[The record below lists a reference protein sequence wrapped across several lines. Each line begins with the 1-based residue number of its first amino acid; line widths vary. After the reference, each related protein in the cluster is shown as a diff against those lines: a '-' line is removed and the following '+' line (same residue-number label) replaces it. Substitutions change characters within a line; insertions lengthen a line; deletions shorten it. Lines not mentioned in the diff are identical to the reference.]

1 MKNSVIEPEE
11 LDDELFNED
20 EDGFTDPIE
29 DLGGFDDLN
38 DFDDDEF

>member
-11 LDDELFNED
+11 LDDELFTDD

>member
-11 LDDELFNED
+11 LDNELFND
-20 EDGFTDPIE
+20 EDGFDDPIA
-29 DLGGFDDLN
+29 DLEGFDDLN

>member
-1 MKNSVIEPEE
+1 MKNAVIEPEE
-11 LDDELFNED
+11 LDALFSEE
-20 EDGFTDPIE
+20 EDGFTEPIE